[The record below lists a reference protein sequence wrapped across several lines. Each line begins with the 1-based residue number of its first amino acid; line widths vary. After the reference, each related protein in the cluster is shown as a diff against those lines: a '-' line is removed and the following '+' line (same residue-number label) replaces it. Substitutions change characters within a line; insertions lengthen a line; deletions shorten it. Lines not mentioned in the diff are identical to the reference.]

1 MTQAK
6 PKRIYKAPAL
16 EKGLEI
22 IELLA
27 TKQVPMSMTEIATEL
42 GRSGNEIFRM
52 LAVLEQKN
60 YIRKGENGDRYG
72 ITNHLFDLG
81 MRVPPNSTLI
91 EHLVPLMRELAA
103 DIQQSCHLSVRS
115 GHHIVVI
122 ARVENPASVGFSVRV
137 GTSRGLLESAAGR
150 VFLAWMDD
158 DARGE
163 ALRELLKGAGAAD
176 KRKKLDNELGM
187 IRSLGHAKIPSTFIT
202 GITDICIPVTAGLPH
217 KIVATLTVP
226 YAAGSNA
233 PLTLEKTV
241 PLVLECV
248 SGMSKVAAT
257 FRGF

>member
-1 MTQAK
+1 MQTK

-27 TKQVPMSMTEIATEL
+27 TKQIPMSMTEIATQL

-60 YIRKGENGDRYG
+60 YIRKGDNGDRYS

-103 DIQQSCHLSVRS
+103 GIQQSCHLSVRS
-115 GHHIVVI
+115 GNHIVVI

-150 VFLAWMDD
+150 VFLAWMNDD
-158 DARGE
+158 VRAE
-163 ALRELLKGAGAAD
+163 SLRELIKGAGSTE
-176 KRKKLDNELGM
+176 KRKKLDDELAL

-202 GITDICIPVTAGLPH
+202 GITDICVPVTAGH
-217 KIVATLTVP
+217 RSRIVATLTVP
-226 YAAGSNA
+226 YAAGSDA

-241 PLVLECV
+241 PVVLESV
-248 SGMSKVAAT
+248 SGMSKEAAT